1 MGNPTLPS
9 AQRGFTSEFGK
20 GSGGSLLLL
29 SPANCLRF
37 WVVLFTYKDILYRF
51 SHLLSESV
59 TERLDLSLYCST
71 CSLTKSSYIFQSI
84 LSIMTYATSMVL
96 YSQASRAISIGQL
109 HTSPCFHTQPI
120 NVLVSNGSL
129 GDISLGKSYL
139 EVGFPLR
146 CFQRLS
152 LPNIATRRCHWRD
165 NRYTRGSSTLV
176 LSY

>member
-1 MGNPTLPS
+1 MVFYGLSIQTCVLH
-9 AQRGFTSEFGK
+9 AATS
-20 GSGGSLLLL
+20 
-29 SPANCLRF
+29 PN
-37 WVVLFTYKDILYRF
+37 LF
-51 SHLLSESV
+51 
-59 TERLDLSLYCST
+59 RLGCDLSLSALST
-71 CSLTKSSYIFQSI
+71 WLNACDTESSYLIYIQSI
-84 LSIMTYATSMVL
+84 FALQPSVCFDFCSVYSLSNWLSSSAAWVL

-109 HTSPCFHTQPI
+109 HTSLHFHIQPI
-120 NVLVSNGSL
+120 NVVVFNGSL
-129 GDISLGKSYL
+129 VCIAHGKSYL